1 MSRPRDNP
9 LSELAKFGFEGLS
22 QAFSELNQLVKLVGD
37 VGHTAPH
44 PLSFSPSPDK
54 ALTFL
59 LRLAEH
65 NQKLV
70 AKALRSTEAATR
82 LVVVA
87 GASDALADQMLRKPE
102 LCDVFFK
109 PARLPKSFSLSSESR
124 TALRAGYREKLLAI
138 ADWDLQ
144 QNFSVSFEPVSV
156 ALSDLACGALEA
168 GLQLARAE
176 LLAEGRIT
184 AAQADQAKL
193 AIIAMGKCGARELN
207 YLSDVDVIYA
217 ANQDGD
223 SVATATKIAARLSL
237 VIDEAGA
244 EAGLWQVDPNLRPEG
259 KDGALVRTV
268 DSHVSYYQKWAHAW
282 EFQALLKAR
291 FVAGD
296 EVVGRDYIDR
306 VKAMIWQKTDRAE
319 IVESARNL
327 RRRVLDTIPLSE
339 QEREIKLGRG
349 GLRDVEFTA
358 QLLQL
363 VHGVSDE
370 SLRVMSTLEALQSL
384 SDAGLL
390 SRADRSSFDSCYR
403 ILRSIE
409 HRVQLSRLRRTHLM
423 PTDETELRRIARSL
437 DVSWDAVE
445 LEKIWNRTRAE
456 VAALHDTVF
465 YRPLLAISASLTAG
479 EVALS
484 SDEISSRLTALGFR
498 DPKGAM
504 SHIKALSSGLSRRAI
519 IQRTL
524 LPVLIRFMAEGTA
537 PDRALITFR
546 RLSEK
551 LGESH
556 WFLKMLRDSSGAAER
571 LMTNLSLSA
580 FTCRLLEHIPESS
593 AWFADPELLQPATE
607 QEVQA
612 QMLALVERGQGKE
625 SVVEALKQVR
635 RREVLRTAI
644 AAVLGLV
651 ELPEIAKSLTAITDC
666 YITAMLAHCQLV
678 ADTDLD
684 IGVVAMGR
692 LGGGELGFGSDADVM
707 LVYLGEGETVQ
718 KPAESLTA
726 ALIEALRDPL
736 LSFELD
742 LDLRP
747 EGKNGPRIK
756 SLEAYAGYYLKW
768 ADTWE
773 FQALTRARI
782 ISGSE
787 TLRKGFQ
794 ELIQAYR
801 FPKELSSKQL
811 LEIRR
816 IKARVE
822 SERLPQGADPSRHLK
837 LGRGSISDVEWLVQ
851 LYQLRYGHQS
861 SALQGT
867 GTLGTLKEL
876 GLLGY
881 VRPEDVAILQRAWLL
896 ASRLRS
902 AIVLGQ
908 DRRTDLLPVDRE
920 QLEVI
925 SRIIGNPPGST
936 LELEETYLSTTRKSR
951 AVFERLFLA

>member
-22 QAFSELNQLVKLVGD
+22 QALVGLKQLVKLVGD

-54 ALTFL
+54 SLTFL
-59 LRLAEH
+59 VRMAELEPM
-65 NQKLV
+65 LV
-70 AKALRSTEAATR
+70 AKALKSPDAAKR
-82 LVVVA
+82 LVVAA
-87 GASDALADQMLRKPE
+87 GASDALADQLLRKPE
-102 LCDVFFK
+102 LCNLFFK
-109 PARLPKSFSLSSESR
+109 PPALPRTFALSSESR
-124 TALRAGYREKLLAI
+124 AALRIEYRAKLLAI

-144 QNFSVSFEPVSV
+144 QKYSDSYAPVSA
-156 ALSDLACGALEA
+156 ALSDLACAALVA
-168 GLQLARAE
+168 GLKVAQAE
-176 LLAEGRIT
+176 LTAEGRIT
-184 AAQADQAKL
+184 TAQAEQAKL

-217 ANQDGD
+217 SSSEGD
-223 SVATATKIAARLSL
+223 SVATATKIAARLAL
-237 VIDEAGA
+237 VIDESGT
-244 EAGLWQVDPNLRPEG
+244 ESGLWQVDPNLRPEG

-296 EVVGRDYIDR
+296 EAVGDEYISR
-306 VKAMIWQKTDRAE
+306 VKAMIWQKTDRAG

-327 RRRVLDTIPLSE
+327 RRRVLDTIPAAE

-363 VHGVSDE
+363 VHGVTDE
-370 SLRVMSTLEALQSL
+370 SLRVMNTLEALQAL

-390 SRADRSSFDSCYR
+390 SRNDRSSFDGCYR
-403 ILRSIE
+403 TLRSIE
-409 HRVQLSRLRRTHLM
+409 HRVQLLKLRRTHLM
-423 PTDETELRRIARSL
+423 PTDETELRRVARSL
-437 DVSWDAVE
+437 DVSWDAGE
-445 LEKIWNRTRAE
+445 LERVWNRTRAE

-465 YRPLLAISASLTAG
+465 YRPLLAITATLSAG
-479 EVALS
+479 EVSLS
-484 SDEISSRLTALGFR
+484 SEEISSRLTALGFK
-498 DPKGAM
+498 DSKGAM

-546 RLSEK
+546 RLSET

-556 WFLKMLRDSSGAAER
+556 WFLKMLRDSSGAAQR

-593 AWFADPELLQPATE
+593 AWFADPVLLQPATE
-607 QEVQA
+607 PEVRTE
-612 QMLALVERGQGKE
+612 MTSLVERGQGRDG
-625 SVVEALKQVR
+625 VAEALKQVR
-635 RREVLRTAI
+635 RRETLRTAI
-644 AAVLGLV
+644 AAVLGLE
-651 ELPEIAKSLTAITDC
+651 ELPLIAKSLTSITDC
-666 YITAMLAHCQLV
+666 YITSMLAHCQLV
-678 ADTDLD
+678 AGTDLD

-707 LVYLGEGETVQ
+707 LVYLGESELAQ
-718 KPAESLTA
+718 KPAELLTA

-756 SLEAYAGYYLKW
+756 SLDAYAGYYLKW

-782 ISGSE
+782 ISGSAA
-787 TLRKGFQ
+787 LRSGFY
-794 ELIQAYR
+794 ELIEPYR
-801 FPKELSSKQL
+801 FPEELSAKQL

-861 SALQGT
+861 QQLRDA
-867 GTLGTLKEL
+867 GTLSTLEQL
-876 GLLGY
+876 GRLGHIQ
-881 VRPEDVAILQRAWLL
+881 PEDVAVLQRAWLL
-896 ASRLRS
+896 ASKLRS

-908 DRRTDLLPVDRE
+908 DKRTDILPVDRD
-920 QLEVI
+920 QLEVV
-925 SRIIGNPPGST
+925 SRIVGNPPGST
-936 LELEETYLSTTRKSR
+936 LVLEEDYLSTTRKSR
-951 AVFERLFLA
+951 VVFERLFLA

>member
-22 QAFSELNQLVKLVGD
+22 QALVELRQLVSLVGD
-37 VGHTAPH
+37 VGHAAPH

-54 ALTFL
+54 SLTFL
-59 LRLAEH
+59 LRLAEV
-65 NQKLV
+65 QPKLV
-70 AKALRSTEAATR
+70 AKALKSPDASKR

-87 GASDALADQMLRKPE
+87 GTSDALADQMLRRPE
-102 LCDVFFK
+102 LCSSFFR
-109 PARLPKSFSLSSESR
+109 PSVLPKSFVLSFESR
-124 TALRAGYREKLLAI
+124 AELRIEYRAKLLAI

-144 QNFSVSFEPVSV
+144 QRYSDSFEPVSV
-156 ALSDLACGALEA
+156 ALSDLACAALVA
-168 GLQLARAE
+168 GLKVAQAE
-176 LLAEGRIT
+176 LVAEGRISS
-184 AAQADQAKL
+184 AQAAEAKL
-193 AIIAMGKCGARELN
+193 AVIAMGKCGARELN

-217 ANQDGD
+217 SSSEGD
-223 SVATATKIAARLSL
+223 SVATATKIAARLAL
-237 VIDEAGA
+237 VIDETGT
-244 EAGLWQVDPNLRPEG
+244 ESGLWQVDANLRPEG

-296 EVVGRDYIDR
+296 EAVGSDYIDR
-306 VKAMIWQKTDRAE
+306 VKSMIWQKTDRAE

-327 RRRVLDTIPLSE
+327 RRRVLDTIPAAE

-370 SLRVMSTLEALQSL
+370 SLRVMNTLEALQAL

-390 SRADRSSFDSCYR
+390 SRNDRVSFDSCYR
-403 ILRSIE
+403 TLRSIE
-409 HRVQLSRLRRTHLM
+409 HRVQLLKLRRTHLM
-423 PTDETELRRIARSL
+423 PTDETELRRVARSL
-437 DVSWDAVE
+437 NVAWDARE
-445 LEKIWNRTRAE
+445 LERVWNRTRAE

-465 YRPLLAISASLTAG
+465 YRPLLAITATLSAG
-479 EVALS
+479 EVSLS
-484 SDEISSRLTALGFR
+484 SEEISSRLTALGFK
-498 DPKGAM
+498 DSKGAM

-546 RLSEK
+546 RLSET

-571 LMTNLSLSA
+571 LMTSLSLSA
-580 FTCRLLEHIPESS
+580 FTSRLLEHIPESS
-593 AWFADPELLQPATE
+593 AWFADPVLLQPAFEDEILIEMTS
-607 QEVQA
+607 
-612 QMLALVERGQGKE
+612 LVERGQGKE

-635 RREVLRTAI
+635 RRETLRTAI
-644 AAVLGLV
+644 AAVLGFV
-651 ELPEIAKSLTAITDC
+651 ELPLIAKSLTSIADC
-666 YITAMLAHCQLV
+666 YITSMLSHCQLV
-678 ADTDLD
+678 AGTGLD
-684 IGVVAMGR
+684 IGVIAMGR
-692 LGGGELGFGSDADVM
+692 LGGRELGFGSDADVM
-707 LVYLGEGETVQ
+707 LVYRGDSEIVQ
-718 KPAESLTA
+718 KPAELLTA

-773 FQALTRARI
+773 FQALTRARAI
-782 ISGSE
+782 AGTE
-787 TLRKGFQ
+787 ELRREFY
-794 ELIQAYR
+794 ELIYPYR
-801 FPKELSSKQL
+801 FPKDLSARQL

-816 IKARVE
+816 SKARVE
-822 SERLPQGADPSRHLK
+822 NERLPQGADPSRHLK
-837 LGRGSISDVEWLVQ
+837 LGRGSLSDVEWLVQ

-861 SALQGT
+861 KQLQDV
-867 GTLGTLKEL
+867 GTLSTLEQLEML
-876 GLLGY
+876 GHIQS
-881 VRPEDVAILQRAWLL
+881 EDVAILQKAWML
-896 ASRLRS
+896 ASGLRS

-908 DRRTDLLPVDRE
+908 DKRTDLLPVDRD
-920 QLEVI
+920 QLEVV
-925 SRIIGNPPGST
+925 SRIVGNRPGST
-936 LELEETYLSTTRKSR
+936 LELEENYLSTTRKSR